1 MTTNMSTDT
10 GTSPPLVGQ
19 PMDRTDG
26 LLKVTGEARYA
37 AEFPEARIAHAVL
50 VTSTISSGSIA
61 SIDASRAQSMP
72 GVLLVMTYQNAPRLP
87 NGGRPPQA
95 TPASR
100 HLSLLQNN
108 QINYSN
114 EPVAV
119 VVADT
124 LERATDAAQQLRIAY
139 QATPGTHD
147 FTGAKA
153 NAHAPITPQGRQTDT
168 QRGDY
173 AAGLASGNVHVDAVY
188 TTPIEHHNPMEP
200 HATMAHWDGP
210 QLTLHDSTQGVS
222 GTRGAVAI
230 ALGVSPDNVRV
241 ISPFIGGGFGSKGS
255 SWSHVVLCAMASK
268 QTGRP
273 VRLSLTRPQMFG
285 SVGARPR
292 TEQHLVLAAQ
302 HDGTLTAMR
311 HDSISNTSMFEDW
324 TETCCMV
331 TRMLYAVP
339 NQVTTHRLVQLNL
352 GTPTFMR
359 APGETTGSF
368 ALESAMDELAW
379 KLRMDPV
386 ALRLKNYAEVDPQEN
401 KPFSSKALRQ
411 CYEIGAEKIGW
422 SRRTPTPRSMRSG
435 QTLIGLG
442 MGTATYPANR
452 GPAAAIA
459 RILPDGTA
467 MVASGTQDL
476 GTGTY
481 TVMTQVS
488 ADALGFPP
496 EKIHFA
502 LGDST
507 LPQAPGSGGSQS
519 AASVSPA
526 VHDACTQVRNQLISL
541 ALADNAS
548 PVHGLQP
555 SDVTVEN
562 GWVVSRPNPS
572 LRDPAAAI
580 LARAGGKPI
589 DAVVSVKPG
598 QERSEYSLHSFGA
611 VFAEVHV
618 DAELGTI
625 RVPRIVGV
633 YDIGRVLN
641 LKTARSQMM
650 GGMVWGIGAAFE
662 EDTLL
667 DSRYGRF
674 VNMNLAEYHVP
685 VNADIG
691 SLDVTFL
698 DEPDPHINSLGVRG
712 IGEIGLTG
720 VVAALAN
727 AVYHATGVRVRDL
740 PITLDKV
747 MATTQV

>member
-1 MTTNMSTDT
+1 MTTNTSTNA
-10 GTSPPLVGQ
+10 PLIGQ

-61 SIDASRAQSMP
+61 SIDASRAQALP

-87 NGGRPPQA
+87 NGGRPPLA
-95 TPASR
+95 PPAGR
-100 HLSLLQNN
+100 HLSLLQDN
-108 QINYSN
+108 QIHYSN

-124 LERATDAAQQLRIAY
+124 LERATDAAQQVRIAY
-139 QATPGTHD
+139 QATPGAHD
-147 FTGAKA
+147 FISAKA
-153 NAHAPITPQGRQTDT
+153 NAHAPISPQGRQTDT
-168 QRGDY
+168 QRGDFE
-173 AAGLASGNVHVDAVY
+173 AGLASGIVRVDEVY
-188 TTPIEHHNPMEP
+188 TTPVEHHNPMEP

-222 GTRGAVAI
+222 GTRTAVAKT
-230 ALGVSPDNVRV
+230 LGVSLDDVRV
-241 ISPFIGGGFGSKGS
+241 ISPFLGGGFGGKGS

-273 VRLSLTRPQMFG
+273 VRLALTRPQMFG

-292 TEQHLVLAAQ
+292 TEQHFVLAAR

-311 HDSISNTSMFEDW
+311 HDSISNTSMIEDW

-368 ALESAMDELAW
+368 AIESAMDELAW
-379 KLRMDPV
+379 KLKMDPV

-411 CYEIGAEKIGW
+411 CYEIGAEKFGW
-422 SRRTPTPRSMRSG
+422 SRRTSTPRSMRSG
-435 QTLIGLG
+435 NTLIGLG
-442 MGTATYPANR
+442 MATATYPANR
-452 GPAAAIA
+452 SPAAAIA

-481 TVMTQVS
+481 TVMTQVC

-502 LGDST
+502 LGDSS

-526 VHDACTQVRNQLISL
+526 VHDACMQVRSRLLSL
-541 ALADNAS
+541 AVADNAS
-548 PVHGLQP
+548 PVHGMDLA
-555 SDVTVEN
+555 DVSVEN
-562 GWVVSRPNPS
+562 GWVVSRSNPS

-580 LARAGGKPI
+580 LARAGGQPI
-589 DAVVSVKPG
+589 EVVASVKPG
-598 QERSEYSLHSFGA
+598 QERSEYSMHSFGA
-611 VFAEVHV
+611 VFTEVHV
-618 DAELGTI
+618 DADLGTI

-633 YDIGRVLN
+633 YDVGRVLN
-641 LKTARSQMM
+641 QKTARSQLM
-650 GGMVWGIGAAFE
+650 GGMVWGVGAAFE

-667 DSRYGRF
+667 DERYGRF

-691 SLDVTFL
+691 TLDISFI
-698 DEPDPHINSLGVRG
+698 DAADPHINSLGVRG

-740 PITLDKV
+740 PIRLDKV
-747 MATTQV
+747 MTTTRV

>member
-1 MTTNMSTDT
+1 MNMNA
-10 GTSPPLVGQ
+10 PLVGQ

-37 AEFPEARIAHAVL
+37 AEFPAARIAHAVL
-50 VTSTISSGSIA
+50 VTSPISSGSIA
-61 SIDASRAQSMP
+61 SIDASRAQSLP

-87 NGGRPPQA
+87 DGGRPALAP
-95 TPASR
+95 PAGR
-100 HLSLLQNN
+100 HLSLLQDN
-108 QINYSN
+108 QIHYSN
-114 EPVAV
+114 EPVAL

-124 LERATDAAQQLRIAY
+124 LEHATDAARQLRIGY
-139 QATPGTHD
+139 QSAPGVHD
-147 FTGAKA
+147 FVSAKA
-153 NAHAPITPQGRQTDT
+153 NAHAPVSPQGRQTDT
-168 QRGDY
+168 QRGDLD
-173 AAGLASGNVHVDAVY
+173 AGLASGSVRIDAVY
-188 TTPIEHHNPMEP
+188 TTPVEHHNPMEP

-210 QLTLHDSTQGVS
+210 QLTLYDSTQGVS
-222 GTRGAVAI
+222 GARTAVAKT
-230 ALGVSPDNVRV
+230 LGISPDDVRV
-241 ISPFIGGGFGSKGS
+241 ISPFIGGGFGCKGS
-255 SWSHVVLCAMASK
+255 SWSHVALCAMASK

-273 VRLSLTRPQMFG
+273 VRLALTRPQMFG
-285 SVGARPR
+285 SVGARPH
-292 TEQHLVLAAQ
+292 TEQHFTLAARR
-302 HDGTLTAMR
+302 DGTLTAMR
-311 HDSISNTSMFEDW
+311 HDSFSNTSMIEDW

-339 NQVTTHRLVQLNL
+339 NQVTTHRLVKMNL

-379 KLRMDPV
+379 ALRMDPV

-411 CYEIGAEKIGW
+411 CYEIGAEKFGW
-422 SRRTPTPRSMRSG
+422 SRRSSTPRSMRSG
-435 QTLIGLG
+435 NTLIGLG
-442 MGTATYPANR
+442 MATATYPANR
-452 GPAAAIA
+452 SPASAIA

-496 EKIHFA
+496 DKIHFA

-519 AASVSPA
+519 AASVAPA
-526 VHDACTQVRNQLISL
+526 VHDACMQVRSQLIAL

-548 PVHGLQP
+548 PVHGMDL
-555 SDVTVEN
+555 SDVSVEN
-562 GWVVSRPNPS
+562 GWVVSRSNPS
-572 LRDPAAAI
+572 LRDPAGAI

-589 DAVVSVKPG
+589 EAVVSVKPG
-598 QERSEYSLHSFGA
+598 EERSQYSMHSFGA

-618 DAELGTI
+618 DSDLGTI

-633 YDIGRVLN
+633 YDVGRVLN
-641 LKTARSQMM
+641 QKTARSQMM
-650 GGMVWGIGAAFE
+650 GGMVWGVGAAFE

-691 SLDVTFL
+691 ALDISFIG
-698 DEPDPHINSLGVRG
+698 EPDPHINSLGVRG

-747 MATTQV
+747 MTPMRV

>member
-1 MTTNMSTDT
+1 MNLNA
-10 GTSPPLVGQ
+10 PLVGQ

-37 AEFPEARIAHAVL
+37 AEFGEARIAHAVL

-61 SIDASRAQSMP
+61 SIDTSRAQAMP

-87 NGGRPPQA
+87 NGGRPPLAPPA
-95 TPASR
+95 TR

-124 LERATDAAQQLRIAY
+124 LERATDAAQQLRIVY
-139 QATPGTHD
+139 QTTPGVHD
-147 FTGAKA
+147 FTSAKA
-153 NAHAPITPQGRQTDT
+153 NAHAPISPQGRQTDT
-168 QRGDY
+168 QRGDFE
-173 AAGLASGNVHVDAVY
+173 AGLASGNVHIDAVY

-210 QLTLHDSTQGVS
+210 QLTLYDATQGVS
-222 GTRGAVAI
+222 GTRNAVAK
-230 ALGVSPDNVRV
+230 ALGVSPDDVRV
-241 ISPFIGGGFGSKGS
+241 ISPFIGGGFGGKGS
-255 SWSHVVLCAMASK
+255 SWSHVMLCAMAAK

-273 VRLSLTRPQMFG
+273 VRLVLTRPQMFG

-292 TEQHLVLAAQ
+292 TEQHFVLAAR

-379 KLRMDPV
+379 ALKMDPV

-422 SRRTPTPRSMRSG
+422 SRRTSTPRSMRAG
-435 QTLIGLG
+435 NTLIGLG
-442 MGTATYPANR
+442 MATATYPANR
-452 GPAAAIA
+452 SPAAAIA

-481 TVMTQVS
+481 TVMTQVC

-496 EKIHFA
+496 DKIHFA

-507 LPQAPGSGGSQS
+507 LPAAPGSGGSQS

-526 VHDACTQVRNQLISL
+526 VHDACVQVRNRLVSL
-541 ALADNAS
+541 AVADNAS
-548 PVHGLQP
+548 PLHGMDS
-555 SDVTVEN
+555 SDVSVEN
-562 GWVVSRPNPS
+562 GWVVSRSNPS

-580 LARAGGKPI
+580 LARAGGQPI
-589 DAVVSVKPG
+589 EAVVSVKPG
-598 QERSEYSLHSFGA
+598 QERTEYSLHSFGA
-611 VFAEVHV
+611 VFVEVHV
-618 DAELGTI
+618 DADLGTI

-633 YDIGRVLN
+633 YDVGRVLN
-641 LKTARSQMM
+641 QKTARSQMM
-650 GGMVWGIGAAFE
+650 GGMVWGVGAAFE

-667 DSRYGRF
+667 DERYGRF

-691 SLDVTFL
+691 TLDVSFI

-747 MATTQV
+747 LTPIRV